1 MQEYK
6 TTKRKS
12 ATPTQQNEAKARATS
27 GGGKQPEIQ
36 ENERTNTRAGAAA
49 AGGEQPEMQE
59 TQTSKERTN
68 PGGNE
73 QKKQENEVFRFTLQ
87 QHKNNAKT

>member
-36 ENERTNTRAGAAA
+36 ENEGTNKRAA
-49 AGGEQPEMQE
+49 AGGKQPEMQE